1 MEITGYDEWD
11 LAVKREVL
19 YEFAWSL
26 RAKIDRLFTEDELQE
41 NPILY
46 TLYKNSLKDSGHL
59 LRTND
64 PSEVL
69 HIEGRLYG
77 LKNII
82 PVLEDLKKGVEK

>member
-11 LAVKREVL
+11 LAEKREIL

-26 RAKIDRLFTEDELQE
+26 RAKIDRLVTEDELQE
-41 NPILY
+41 NAVLDALY
-46 TLYKNSLKDSGHL
+46 QNSLKDSGRL

-82 PVLEDLKKGVEK
+82 PVLEELKNES

>member
-26 RAKIDRLFTEDELQE
+26 RAKINRLFTRDERKE
-41 NPILY
+41 NPLLEALY
-46 TLYKNSLKDSGHL
+46 QSSLKDSGCL
-59 LRTND
+59 LVTND

-69 HIEGRLYG
+69 HVEGRLYG
-77 LKNII
+77 LKDMIS
-82 PVLEDLKKGVEK
+82 VLEDSKQ

>member
-1 MEITGYDEWD
+1 MEITGYDEWE
-11 LAVKREVL
+11 LAEKREIL

-26 RAKIDRLFTEDELQE
+26 RAKINRLFTRDERKE
-41 NPILY
+41 NTILEA
-46 TLYKNSLKDSGHL
+46 LYHSSLKDSGRL

-82 PVLEDLKKGVEK
+82 SVLEELKNES

>member
-26 RAKIDRLFTEDELQE
+26 RANIDRLCTDNEIKE
-41 NPILY
+41 NTILNA
-46 TLYKNSLKDSGHL
+46 LYQNSLKDSGRL
-59 LRTND
+59 LLTND

-69 HIEGRLYG
+69 NIEGRLYG
-77 LKNII
+77 LKNMI
-82 PVLEDLKKGVEK
+82 PVLEGLKK

>member
-26 RAKIDRLFTEDELQE
+26 RAKINRLFTKDELQE
-41 NPILY
+41 NPILD
-46 TLYKNSLKDSGHL
+46 TLYQDSLKDSARL
-59 LRTND
+59 LLTND

-69 HIEGRLYG
+69 NIEGRLYG
-77 LKNII
+77 LKNMI
-82 PVLEDLKKGVEK
+82 PVLEGLKK

>member
-26 RAKIDRLFTEDELQE
+26 RADINRLFTKKERKE
-41 NPILY
+41 NPILN
-46 TLYKNSLKDSGHL
+46 TLYRDSLKDSGRL

-82 PVLEDLKKGVEK
+82 AVLEDLKNEL